1 MTTND
6 SKRPVGDL
14 PLRGGAVVL
23 VGHEML
29 LIRYAP
35 EDGEKYF
42 IPGGGVEAGET
53 PRDAA
58 ERELTEETNLIG
70 VAERQLAVVRNHDR
84 LEHYFLMRL
93 EDPGGAKERAAA
105 GDLARGQKLQWVN
118 VADLPDTPVWPK
130 RLAWRIAHWHN
141 TGWPQQ
147 PAVFSDSIRDLH
159 APCRW

>member
-105 GDLARGQKLQWVN
+105 
-118 VADLPDTPVWPK
+118 
-130 RLAWRIAHWHN
+130 
-141 TGWPQQ
+141 
-147 PAVFSDSIRDLH
+147 
-159 APCRW
+159 